1 MTQVS
6 TELHPEPADPA
17 VIPDCPSWCRLPAGH
32 GYASLTADLLGVTR
46 DHDSDPHCCSRPF
59 CRGLK
64 EAGAA
69 GATRVRAKMA
79 DAVALAKLSG
89 VEAVN
94 WSLGH
99 AAVYGR
105 FAERDLASILRHR
118 AAGGTQATARASED
132 HSLQAG
138 TDAWKQ
144 FGR

>member
-1 MTQVS
+1 MA
-6 TELHPEPADPA
+6 E
-17 VIPDCPSWCRLPAGH
+17 G
-32 GYASLTADLLGVTR
+32 
-46 DHDSDPHCCSRPF
+46 SR
-59 CRGLK
+59 RRR
-64 EAGAA
+64 
-69 GATRVRAKMA
+69 ATRVRAKMA

-118 AAGGTQATARASED
+118 AAGGDAAPAARASED